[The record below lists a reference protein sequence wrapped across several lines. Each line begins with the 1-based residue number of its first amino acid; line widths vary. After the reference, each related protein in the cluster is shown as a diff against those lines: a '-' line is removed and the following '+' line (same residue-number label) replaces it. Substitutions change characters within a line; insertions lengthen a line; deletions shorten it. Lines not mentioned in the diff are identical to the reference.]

1 MSIEYF
7 RRWLEN
13 QVQDDVVGI
22 AGSSTKCP
30 LAIFSGLVVFTRSS
44 APPNNQAHQT
54 PLPLWAIRFIN
65 KIDSMDPSGY
75 PLGYKPGE
83 MRKPI
88 SITAGQALDVLNE
101 LGDFD
106 ESD

>member
-1 MSIEYF
+1 MDIEFF
-7 RRWLEN
+7 RRWLKY
-13 QVQDDVVGI
+13 QAPDDVVGTL
-22 AGSSTKCP
+22 GSSRECP
-30 LAIFSGLVVFTRSS
+30 LAIFSRQVVFTRSS
-44 APPNNQAHQT
+44 APPNNLAHRT

-88 SITAGQALDVLNE
+88 SITAGQALDILNE

>member
-1 MSIEYF
+1 MDIEYF
-7 RRWLEN
+7 RRWLKN
-13 QVQDDVVGI
+13 HAPDDVVGI
-22 AGSSTKCP
+22 LGSFTKCP
-30 LAIFSGLVVFTRSS
+30 LAIFSGLMVFTRYS
-44 APPNNQAHQT
+44 APPDNHSHQT

-83 MRKPI
+83 MTKTI